1 MTTRTFDH
9 EILDEVKK
17 RWSPRAFDPN
27 RPVSEADLMG
37 VMESARYAPSCFNE
51 QPWHFLVTIKGEADY
66 EKMLEVLA
74 ETNREW
80 ASKAPVL
87 MLILSRKLFSRNDKE
102 NRWHLFDAGTSWGYL
117 SLEAQRRGLHT
128 HAMGGFSVSRAR
140 EIFEIGEDTSV
151 IAAVA
156 MGYYGRKED
165 LNPEL
170 QKKENPATRKPIN
183 EILMGR

>member
-1 MTTRTFDH
+1 MTTRTFEH

-27 RPVSEADLMG
+27 RSVSEADLMG

-51 QPWHFLVTIKGEADY
+51 QPWQYLVTMQGDEAH
-66 EKMLEVLA
+66 EKMAGVLGD
-74 ETNREW
+74 TNREW

-87 MLILSRKLFSRNDKE
+87 MLILSRKQFSRNGKE

-140 EIFEIGEDTSV
+140 ETFEIGEDMSV

-156 MGYYGRKED
+156 MGYYGSKED

-170 QKKENPATRKPIN
+170 QKKEKPAIRKSIK
-183 EILMGR
+183 EILLRR